1 MNDTQKVIKYLAI
14 AFGIFLTV
22 SIVYSICYAAYT
34 VFSTFTDQVDKKK
47 IKLEDKHS
55 GLDSY
60 LDIDL
65 QSTNLEIVL
74 GDKLEV
80 DNPSDYIGVYT
91 SGNKIVIKEKK
102 HVSLKKS
109 KNTIK
114 ITVPK
119 DLVFKAVYFDGGAGS
134 VNISDIKTSYLELD
148 LGAGKIL
155 MNNVKVLDDTS
166 IDGGAGNIEFNNC
179 EFNNSEIDLGAG
191 KLVFNGTLLG
201 KNKIDSGV
209 GSVNINLLGK
219 LDDYK
224 IKVDKGIGNTSLNG
238 TTMKE
243 NESYGNGIDEIDING
258 GIGEIKIEL
267 SEQ

>member
-1 MNDTQKVIKYLAI
+1 M
-14 AFGIFLTV
+14 
-22 SIVYSICYAAYT
+22 
-34 VFSTFTDQVDKKK
+34 
-47 IKLEDKHS
+47 ED
-55 GLDSY
+55 
-60 LDIDL
+60 I
-65 QSTNLEIVL
+65 
-74 GDKLEV
+74 
-80 DNPSDYIGVYT
+80 
-91 SGNKIVIKEKK
+91 
-102 HVSLKKS
+102 
-109 KNTIK
+109 
-114 ITVPK
+114 
-119 DLVFKAVYFDGGAGS
+119 
-134 VNISDIKTSYLELD
+134 
-148 LGAGKIL
+148 
-155 MNNVKVLDDTS
+155 NVKVLDDAS

-238 TTMKE
+238 STMKE
-243 NESYGNGIDEIDING
+243 NESYGSGINEIDING